1 MILLLTKPT
10 RFKFTLIVFAFGF
23 LATASKAALA
33 PATLGVAELTLS
45 ALEQHPSLRASSAR
59 QEAAKSKVEAARWQ
73 FWPTPSVGVER
84 LQSDPSETRQGDK
97 TVGVVRIQQPLWTG
111 GRLTSNLQRAES
123 EVLLAQA
130 ETEAARELLAN
141 RVIQAWSEAVVAI
154 RKINAQQLSLQSH
167 ERLLKMVE
175 RRLSEGASAVADVDL
190 ARSRIEVLTSEIM
203 LLTAQRDSALDKL
216 KLLIGRSFTEQ
227 EVVLS
232 HQPTQVR
239 TASLGSLIE
248 MAQAVS
254 PQLRKAQHSVEVASA
269 DVGVAKASLMP
280 EVSVRFEH
288 QQGNLYAASPPSS
301 NQVFISLNSSFGAG
315 LSSFSGV
322 NAAIAQLNAAQEE
335 MNLQKQALIE
345 QVQTDFTLVQAAQAR
360 LKGLMAASK
369 ASANVLESYER
380 QFLAG
385 RKQWLDLMN
394 AAREQAQSE
403 AQLADAKGALELSSL
418 RLVLWSGGVDALLN
432 VRPQAQALKETQ

>member
-1 MILLLTKPT
+1 MNLLLTRPT
-10 RFKFTLIVFAFGF
+10 HFQSTLLIVAAGF
-23 LATASKAALA
+23 FLTVSSAALA
-33 PATLGVAELTLS
+33 HPTLGVAEL
-45 ALEQHPSLRASSAR
+45 ARAAFEQHPSLRASSAR
-59 QEAAKSKVEAARWQ
+59 LEAAKAKVDAAKWQ

-84 LQSDPSETRQGDK
+84 LQNDPSVAQQGDR
-97 TVGVVRIQQPLWTG
+97 TVSVVRMQQPLWMG
-111 GRLTSNLQRAES
+111 GRLTSKLQRADS

-130 ETEAARELLAN
+130 ETDAARELLAT

-154 RKINAQQLSLQSH
+154 RKLNSQQQSLQRH

-175 RRLSEGASAVADVDL
+175 RRLDEGASSVVDADL
-190 ARSRIEVLTSEIM
+190 ARSRIEILKSEIM
-203 LLTAQRDSALDKL
+203 LLNAQRDSSLDKL
-216 KLLIGRSFTEQ
+216 RLFTGRSFTAK

-232 HQPTQVR
+232 HQLNQVR
-239 TASLGSLIE
+239 SAGLASLIE
-248 MAQAVS
+248 MAQNVN
-254 PQLRKAQHSVEVASA
+254 PQLRKAQHSVDIANA
-269 DVGVAKASLMP
+269 DVDVAKASLMP

-288 QQGNLYAASPPSS
+288 QQGNLYTASVPRT

-315 LSSFSGV
+315 LSSLSGITSAV
-322 NAAIAQLNAAQEE
+322 AQLNAAQEE
-335 MNLQKQALIE
+335 VNLQKQSLID

-360 LKGLMAASK
+360 LRGLTSATK
-369 ASANVLESYER
+369 ASAEVLDSYER

-403 AQLADAKGALELSSL
+403 TQLADATGALELSSL

-432 VRPQAQALKETQ
+432 VQGQAQALRGDQ